1 MKTGIGIFRSRFARR
16 LFTVFIVS
24 AILPVLTLA
33 ALSFNRVADQLLEQN
48 EQQQRQQVKTIGMA
62 IYERLTLLQTELQM
76 IASRRASDKNYL
88 LDPMDA
94 NTKRLLD
101 EKLVNIGWLDNRNI
115 YTPLLHNGSHVMGLD
130 AINQLPES

>member
-33 ALSFNRVADQLLEQN
+33 SLSFNRVADQLLEQN

-76 IASRRASDKNYL
+76 IEAGERQKLSARSDGPKHG
-88 LDPMDA
+88 
-94 NTKRLLD
+94 T
-101 EKLVNIGWLDNRNI
+101 
-115 YTPLLHNGSHVMGLD
+115 TPG
-130 AINQLPES
+130 